1 MLDNMFSAIPDN
13 LEAEVFEQLL
23 QGDGVTIERI
33 VSRGHRSPESG
44 WYDQDDNEWVLVLKG
59 AAIILF
65 EDDEAI
71 SMTAGDFIN
80 IPAHR
85 KHRVDW
91 TDPDRETIWLA
102 VHY

>member
-1 MLDNMFSAIPDN
+1 MLKNIFSAIPDN
-13 LEAEVFEQLL
+13 LETEVFEQLL

-33 VSRGHRSPESG
+33 VSRGHHSPESG

-59 AAIILF
+59 AAIIVF
-65 EDDEAI
+65 EDDETITMA
-71 SMTAGDFIN
+71 AGDFIN

-91 TDPDRETIWLA
+91 TDPNRETVWLA